1 MSLKKCRALIRH
13 LFLGPRL
20 LKRMQRSFSRLG
32 CIAASLFQAH
42 RFLAV
47 SFSHHGR
54 LLCIL
59 PKKEPQQGLRLSILH
74 LQARAHA
81 APRLSK
87 KRFEFAFRRIFANH

>member
-13 LFLGPRL
+13 LFLSRKVRNARCCSLRGQDESSSRRVGL
-20 LKRMQRSFSRLG
+20 LF
-32 CIAASLFQAH
+32 AALFRH
-42 RFLAV
+42 R
-47 SFSHHGR
+47 GR

-59 PKKEPQQGLRLSILH
+59 PKKEPQQELRLSILH

-87 KRFEFAFRRIFANH
+87 KRFEFAFRRISANH